1 MALISFLIW
10 FYFSAFRTRKAVLK
24 DSLFHWFLSWLR
36 SQKSLIHIFRPI
48 NIYFLVHFSSS
59 FWPSLLILD
68 YMTKKSNNKLETI
81 ILSDDSHIEKNWN
94 FLWKKAFKIVSIAEK
109 LGNGNQILNILLL
122 NEQRNQLSCGFVVY
136 QLTN

>member
-1 MALISFLIW
+1 MILFFCFENEKSSFKRFFISLIFIL
-10 FYFSAFRTRKAVLK
+10 TAV
-24 DSLFHWFLSWLR
+24 S
-36 SQKSLIHIFRPI
+36 KSLIHIFRPI

-68 YMTKKSNNKLETI
+68 YMTKKSNNKLETV
-81 ILSDDSHIEKNWN
+81 ILSDDSHIEKNCN
-94 FLWKKAFKIVSIAEK
+94 FLWKKAFKIVSMAEK
-109 LGNGNQILNILLL
+109 LGNDNQILNILLL

>member
-1 MALISFLIW
+1 MILFFCFENEKSSFKRFFISLIFIL
-10 FYFSAFRTRKAVLK
+10 TAV
-24 DSLFHWFLSWLR
+24 S
-36 SQKSLIHIFRPI
+36 KSLIHIFRPI

-68 YMTKKSNNKLETI
+68 YITKKSNNKLETI

>member
-1 MALISFLIW
+1 MILFFCFENEKSSFKRFFISLIFIL
-10 FYFSAFRTRKAVLK
+10 TAV
-24 DSLFHWFLSWLR
+24 S
-36 SQKSLIHIFRPI
+36 KSLIHIFRPI

-81 ILSDDSHIEKNWN
+81 ILSDDSHFEKNWN

-109 LGNGNQILNILLL
+109 LGNDNQILNILLL

>member
-1 MALISFLIW
+1 MILFFCFENEKSSFKRFFISLIFIL
-10 FYFSAFRTRKAVLK
+10 TAV
-24 DSLFHWFLSWLR
+24 S
-36 SQKSLIHIFRPI
+36 KSLIHIFRPI

-68 YMTKKSNNKLETI
+68 YMTKKSNDKLETI

-94 FLWKKAFKIVSIAEK
+94 FLWKKKAFKIVSIAEK
-109 LGNGNQILNILLL
+109 LGNDNQILNILLL

>member
-1 MALISFLIW
+1 MILFFCFENEKSSFKRFFISLIFIL
-10 FYFSAFRTRKAVLK
+10 TAV
-24 DSLFHWFLSWLR
+24 S
-36 SQKSLIHIFRPI
+36 KSLIHIFRPI

-94 FLWKKAFKIVSIAEK
+94 FLWKKAFKIVSMAEK
-109 LGNGNQILNILLL
+109 LGNDNQILNILLL

>member
-1 MALISFLIW
+1 MILFFCFENEKSSFKRFFISLIFIL
-10 FYFSAFRTRKAVLK
+10 TAV
-24 DSLFHWFLSWLR
+24 S
-36 SQKSLIHIFRPI
+36 KSLIHIFRPI
-48 NIYFLVHFSSS
+48 NIYFLVHFCSS

-109 LGNGNQILNILLL
+109 LGNDNQILNILLL
-122 NEQRNQLSCGFVVY
+122 NEQQNQLSCGFVVY

>member
-1 MALISFLIW
+1 MILFFCFQNEKSSFKGFFISLIFIL
-10 FYFSAFRTRKAVLK
+10 TAV
-24 DSLFHWFLSWLR
+24 S
-36 SQKSLIHIFRPI
+36 KSLIHIFRPI

-68 YMTKKSNNKLETI
+68 YMTKKSNNELETI
-81 ILSDDSHIEKNWN
+81 ILSDDSHIENNWN

-109 LGNGNQILNILLL
+109 LGNDNQILNILLL

>member
-1 MALISFLIW
+1 MILFFCFEKEKSSFKRFFISLIFIL
-10 FYFSAFRTRKAVLK
+10 TAV
-24 DSLFHWFLSWLR
+24 S
-36 SQKSLIHIFRPI
+36 KSLIHIFRPI

-94 FLWKKAFKIVSIAEK
+94 FLWKKAFKIVSMAEK
-109 LGNGNQILNILLL
+109 LGNDNQILNILLL

>member
-1 MALISFLIW
+1 MILFFCFENEKSSFKRFFISLIFIL
-10 FYFSAFRTRKAVLK
+10 TAV
-24 DSLFHWFLSWLR
+24 S
-36 SQKSLIHIFRPI
+36 KSLIHIFRPM
-48 NIYFLVHFSSS
+48 NKYFLVHFSSS

-109 LGNGNQILNILLL
+109 LGNDNQILNILLL

>member
-1 MALISFLIW
+1 MILFFCFEKEKSSFKRFFISLIFIL
-10 FYFSAFRTRKAVLK
+10 TAV
-24 DSLFHWFLSWLR
+24 S
-36 SQKSLIHIFRPI
+36 KSLIHIFRPI

-68 YMTKKSNNKLETI
+68 YTTKKSNNKLETV
-81 ILSDDSHIEKNWN
+81 ILSDDSHIEKNCN

-109 LGNGNQILNILLL
+109 LGNDNQILNILLL

>member
-1 MALISFLIW
+1 MILFFCFENEKSSFKRFFISLIFIL
-10 FYFSAFRTRKAVLK
+10 TAV
-24 DSLFHWFLSWLR
+24 S
-36 SQKSLIHIFRPI
+36 KSLIHIFRPI

-94 FLWKKAFKIVSIAEK
+94 FLWKKKEFKIVSIAEK
-109 LGNGNQILNILLL
+109 LGNDNQILNILLL

>member
-1 MALISFLIW
+1 MILFFCFEKEKSSFKRFFISLIFIL
-10 FYFSAFRTRKAVLK
+10 TAV
-24 DSLFHWFLSWLR
+24 S
-36 SQKSLIHIFRPI
+36 KSLIHIFRPI

-68 YMTKKSNNKLETI
+68 YMTKKSNDKLETI

-109 LGNGNQILNILLL
+109 LGNDNQILNILLL

>member
-1 MALISFLIW
+1 MILFFCFEKEKSSFKRFFISLIFIL
-10 FYFSAFRTRKAVLK
+10 TAV
-24 DSLFHWFLSWLR
+24 S
-36 SQKSLIHIFRPI
+36 KSLIHIFRPI

-68 YMTKKSNNKLETI
+68 YMTKKSNDKLETI

-94 FLWKKAFKIVSIAEK
+94 FLWKKKAFKIVSIAEK
-109 LGNGNQILNILLL
+109 LGNDNQILNILLL

>member
-1 MALISFLIW
+1 MILFFCFENEKSSFKRFFISLIFIL
-10 FYFSAFRTRKAVLK
+10 TAV
-24 DSLFHWFLSWLR
+24 S
-36 SQKSLIHIFRPI
+36 KSLIHIFRPI

-68 YMTKKSNNKLETI
+68 YITKKSNNKLETI

-109 LGNGNQILNILLL
+109 LGNDNQILNILLL

>member
-1 MALISFLIW
+1 MILFFCFENEKSSFKRFFISLIFIL
-10 FYFSAFRTRKAVLK
+10 TAVSK
-24 DSLFHWFLSWLR
+24 N
-36 SQKSLIHIFRPI
+36 LIHIFRPI

-109 LGNGNQILNILLL
+109 LGNDNQILNILLL

>member
-1 MALISFLIW
+1 MILFFCFENEKSSFKRFFISLIFIL
-10 FYFSAFRTRKAVLK
+10 TAV
-24 DSLFHWFLSWLR
+24 S
-36 SQKSLIHIFRPI
+36 KSLIHIFRPI

-94 FLWKKAFKIVSIAEK
+94 FLWKKKAFKIVSIAEK
-109 LGNGNQILNILLL
+109 LGNDNQILNILLL

>member
-1 MALISFLIW
+1 MILFFCFENEKSSFKRFFISLIFIL
-10 FYFSAFRTRKAVLK
+10 TAV
-24 DSLFHWFLSWLR
+24 S
-36 SQKSLIHIFRPI
+36 KSLIHIFRPI
-48 NIYFLVHFSSS
+48 NIYFLVHFCSS

-68 YMTKKSNNKLETI
+68 YMTKKYNNKLETI

-94 FLWKKAFKIVSIAEK
+94 FLWKKKAFKIVSIAEK
-109 LGNGNQILNILLL
+109 LGNDNQILNILLL

>member
-1 MALISFLIW
+1 MILFFCFEKEKSSFKRFFISLIFIL
-10 FYFSAFRTRKAVLK
+10 TAV
-24 DSLFHWFLSWLR
+24 S
-36 SQKSLIHIFRPI
+36 KSLIHIFRPI

-81 ILSDDSHIEKNWN
+81 ILSDDSHIEKNCN
-94 FLWKKAFKIVSIAEK
+94 FLWKKAFKIVSMAEK
-109 LGNGNQILNILLL
+109 LGNDNQILNILLL

>member
-1 MALISFLIW
+1 MILFFCFEKEKSSFKRFFISLIFIL
-10 FYFSAFRTRKAVLK
+10 TAV
-24 DSLFHWFLSWLR
+24 S
-36 SQKSLIHIFRPI
+36 KSLIHIFRPI

-68 YMTKKSNNKLETI
+68 YMTKKSNNKLETV
-81 ILSDDSHIEKNWN
+81 ILSDDSHIEKNRN
-94 FLWKKAFKIVSIAEK
+94 FLWKKAFKIVSMAEK
-109 LGNGNQILNILLL
+109 LGNDNQILNILLL

>member
-1 MALISFLIW
+1 MILFFCFEKEKSSFKRFFISLIFIL
-10 FYFSAFRTRKAVLK
+10 TAV
-24 DSLFHWFLSWLR
+24 S
-36 SQKSLIHIFRPI
+36 KSLIHIFRPI

-68 YMTKKSNNKLETI
+68 YTTKKSNNKLETV
-81 ILSDDSHIEKNWN
+81 ILSDDSHIEKNCN
-94 FLWKKAFKIVSIAEK
+94 FLWKKAFKIVSMAEK
-109 LGNGNQILNILLL
+109 LGNDNQILNILLL

>member
-1 MALISFLIW
+1 MILFFCFQNEKSSFKRFFISLIFIL
-10 FYFSAFRTRKAVLK
+10 TAV
-24 DSLFHWFLSWLR
+24 S
-36 SQKSLIHIFRPI
+36 KSLIHIFRPI

>member
-1 MALISFLIW
+1 MILFFCFENEKSSFKRFFISLIFIL
-10 FYFSAFRTRKAVLK
+10 TAV
-24 DSLFHWFLSWLR
+24 S
-36 SQKSLIHIFRPI
+36 KSLIHIFRPI
-48 NIYFLVHFSSS
+48 NIYFLVPFSSS

-109 LGNGNQILNILLL
+109 LGNDNQILNILQL

>member
-1 MALISFLIW
+1 MILFFFFQNEKSSFKRFFISLIFIL
-10 FYFSAFRTRKAVLK
+10 TAV
-24 DSLFHWFLSWLR
+24 S
-36 SQKSLIHIFRPI
+36 KSLIPVFRSI

-94 FLWKKAFKIVSIAEK
+94 LLWKKAFKIVSIAEK
-109 LGNGNQILNILLL
+109 LGNDNQILNILLL

>member
-1 MALISFLIW
+1 MILFFCFEKEKSSFKRFFISLIFIL
-10 FYFSAFRTRKAVLK
+10 TAV
-24 DSLFHWFLSWLR
+24 S
-36 SQKSLIHIFRPI
+36 KSLIHIFRPI

-68 YMTKKSNNKLETI
+68 YTTKKSNNKLETV

-109 LGNGNQILNILLL
+109 LGNDNQILNILLL

>member
-1 MALISFLIW
+1 MILFFCFENEKSSFKRFFISLIFIL
-10 FYFSAFRTRKAVLK
+10 TAV
-24 DSLFHWFLSWLR
+24 S
-36 SQKSLIHIFRPI
+36 KSLIHIFRPI

-94 FLWKKAFKIVSIAEK
+94 FLWKKAFKIVSMAEK
-109 LGNGNQILNILLL
+109 HGNDNQILNILLL

>member
-1 MALISFLIW
+1 MILFFCFENEKSSFKRFFISLIFIL
-10 FYFSAFRTRKAVLK
+10 TAV
-24 DSLFHWFLSWLR
+24 S
-36 SQKSLIHIFRPI
+36 KSLIHIFRPI
-48 NIYFLVHFSSS
+48 NIYFFVHFSSS

-109 LGNGNQILNILLL
+109 LGNDNQILNILLL

>member
-1 MALISFLIW
+1 MILFFCFENEKSSFKRFFISLIFIL
-10 FYFSAFRTRKAVLK
+10 TAV
-24 DSLFHWFLSWLR
+24 S
-36 SQKSLIHIFRPI
+36 KSLIHIFRPI

-68 YMTKKSNNKLETI
+68 YTTKKSNNKLETV
-81 ILSDDSHIEKNWN
+81 ILSDDSHIEKNCN
-94 FLWKKAFKIVSIAEK
+94 FLWKKAFKIVSMAEK
-109 LGNGNQILNILLL
+109 LGNDNQILNILLL

>member
-1 MALISFLIW
+1 MILFFCFEKEKSSFKRFFISLIFIL
-10 FYFSAFRTRKAVLK
+10 TAV
-24 DSLFHWFLSWLR
+24 S
-36 SQKSLIHIFRPI
+36 KSLIHIFRPI

-94 FLWKKAFKIVSIAEK
+94 FLWKKKAFKIVSIAEK
-109 LGNGNQILNILLL
+109 LGNDNQILNILLL

>member
-1 MALISFLIW
+1 MILFFCFQNEKSSFKRFFISLIFIL
-10 FYFSAFRTRKAVLK
+10 TAV
-24 DSLFHWFLSWLR
+24 S
-36 SQKSLIHIFRPI
+36 KSLIHIFRPI

-109 LGNGNQILNILLL
+109 LGNDNQILNILLL

>member
-1 MALISFLIW
+1 MILFFCFENEKSSFKRFFISLIFIL
-10 FYFSAFRTRKAVLK
+10 TAV
-24 DSLFHWFLSWLR
+24 S
-36 SQKSLIHIFRPI
+36 KSLIHIFRPI

-109 LGNGNQILNILLL
+109 LGNDNQILNILLL

>member
-1 MALISFLIW
+1 MILFFCFEKEKSSFKRFFISLIFIL
-10 FYFSAFRTRKAVLK
+10 TAV
-24 DSLFHWFLSWLR
+24 S
-36 SQKSLIHIFRPI
+36 KSLIHIFRPI

-109 LGNGNQILNILLL
+109 LGNDNQILNILLL

>member
-1 MALISFLIW
+1 MILFFCFENEKSSFKRFFISLIFIL
-10 FYFSAFRTRKAVLK
+10 TAV
-24 DSLFHWFLSWLR
+24 S
-36 SQKSLIHIFRPI
+36 KSLIHIFSPI

-109 LGNGNQILNILLL
+109 LGNDNQILNILLL

>member
-1 MALISFLIW
+1 MILFFCFQNEKSSFKRFFISLIFIL
-10 FYFSAFRTRKAVLK
+10 TAV
-24 DSLFHWFLSWLR
+24 S
-36 SQKSLIHIFRPI
+36 KSLIHIFRPI

-68 YMTKKSNNKLETI
+68 YITKKSNNKLETI

>member
-1 MALISFLIW
+1 MILFFCFENEKSSFKRFFISLIFIL
-10 FYFSAFRTRKAVLK
+10 TAV
-24 DSLFHWFLSWLR
+24 S
-36 SQKSLIHIFRPI
+36 KSLIHIFRPI

-81 ILSDDSHIEKNWN
+81 LLSDDSHIEKNWN
-94 FLWKKAFKIVSIAEK
+94 FLWKKKAFKIVSIAEK
-109 LGNGNQILNILLL
+109 LGNDNQILNILLL

>member
-1 MALISFLIW
+1 MILFFCFENEKSSFKRFFISLIFIL
-10 FYFSAFRTRKAVLK
+10 TAV
-24 DSLFHWFLSWLR
+24 S
-36 SQKSLIHIFRPI
+36 KSLIHIFRPI

-109 LGNGNQILNILLL
+109 LGNDNQILNILLL
-122 NEQRNQLSCGFVVY
+122 NEQQNQLSCGFVVY

>member
-1 MALISFLIW
+1 MILFFCFENEKSSFKRFFISLIFIL
-10 FYFSAFRTRKAVLK
+10 TAV
-24 DSLFHWFLSWLR
+24 S
-36 SQKSLIHIFRPI
+36 KSLIHIFRPI

-109 LGNGNQILNILLL
+109 LGNDNQILNILLL
-122 NEQRNQLSCGFVVY
+122 NEQRNQLSRGFVVY

>member
-1 MALISFLIW
+1 MILFFCFENEKSSFKRFFISLIFIL
-10 FYFSAFRTRKAVLK
+10 TAV
-24 DSLFHWFLSWLR
+24 S
-36 SQKSLIHIFRPI
+36 KSLIHIFRPI

-68 YMTKKSNNKLETI
+68 YMTKKFNNKLETI

-109 LGNGNQILNILLL
+109 LGNDNQILNILLL